1 MTFLE
6 KNKYFLQSEFYSGL
20 NGKFGID
27 RNSYYCANLQL
38 KSLSRVREYL
48 NLDLKNE
55 VEKTHNNFQN
65 DIFQSKEIELGLKIE
80 AYSSI
85 IDLFGEFECERIL
98 SSIYF
103 DPLACE
109 LFGELSLKLIQ
120 HKPKN
125 TQDEFG
131 LWYLLEGNIQ
141 KKDQQGLK
149 TFFLHIFQ
157 DELNLSLSEM
167 WHIGSNKHFTR
178 KYNDWLNQK
187 LREGD
192 TERKIIFMTFH
203 YTKHWSIYHNTPFD
217 TIGAILLYSLMASNL
232 HHNIESIK
240 INFISII
247 DKVKKIFDSL
257 LIPAPRMPFILTD
270 EIISKI
276 EPQPSKGFFIALD
289 KYKTALNNHSYFFK
303 GYMNWNYKE
312 LIELFYNSEGLNKE
326 VLANTILSKLDAGIQ
341 FCENDI
347 QIFINHYSANSIG
360 NKISNLEKLL
370 IKKLY
375 LYYLL

>member
-6 KNKYFLQSEFYSGL
+6 KNRYFLQSEFFSGL
-20 NGKFGID
+20 KGKVGFD
-27 RNSYYCANLQL
+27 RNSYYLTNLQL
-38 KSLSRVREYL
+38 ESLSRVREYL
-48 NLDLKNE
+48 NIVLKNE
-55 VEKTHNNFQN
+55 IEKTLNNFQN
-65 DIFQSKEIELGLKIE
+65 DIFQSKDIELRLKSE

-103 DPLACE
+103 DPLAYK
-109 LFGELSLKLIQ
+109 LIGELSLKLIQ

-141 KKDQQGLK
+141 NKDQQGLR
-149 TFFLHIFQ
+149 TFFSHIFQ
-157 DELNLSLSEM
+157 KELNISLSDMREM
-167 WHIGSNKHFTR
+167 ASNKYFTR

-187 LREGD
+187 LREVD
-192 TERKIIFMTFH
+192 SERKIIFMTFH
-203 YTKHWSIYHNTPFD
+203 YTKHWSIYHDAPFD
-217 TIGAILLYSLMASNL
+217 SIEAILLYSILASNL
-232 HHNIESIK
+232 HHDVENIK

-247 DKVKKIFDSL
+247 DDIKILFDSL
-257 LIPAPRMPFILTD
+257 LITTPKMPFILSD
-270 EIISKI
+270 ESISSI

-289 KYKTALNNHSYFFK
+289 KYRSALIDHSYFFK

-360 NKISNLEKLL
+360 NKISNMEKLL
-370 IKKLY
+370 IKNLY